1 MERSTTYLLK
11 VWQAAGGGF
20 RAHLRAVDQETALA
34 FDDTQALA
42 AHLAAAAQPGPAPKQ
57 RDHRPARSDDRRA
70 LQPLTVGRHR
80 SRTCPVTSPSPE
92 DQPGET

>member
-42 AHLAAAAQPGPAPKQ
+42 AHLAAAAQPGPAP
-57 RDHRPARSDDRRA
+57 PRSSAITGPPGATTGERC
-70 LQPLTVGRHR
+70 
-80 SRTCPVTSPSPE
+80 SR
-92 DQPGET
+92 